1 MRSRTVERPH
11 GESRDDSPP
20 SRPHRDWRRALGF
33 GLLAGALTGFALVGL
48 IAAPLFLWAMATE
61 PETGL
66 QRPAVRNGLRMAP
79 ALGLLAFAVTAVL
92 CARWRL
98 LHQDVAAG
106 PE

>member
-1 MRSRTVERPH
+1 MRSRTAERPRSESPD
-11 GESRDDSPP
+11 ESRPL
-20 SRPHRDWRRALGF
+20 RPHSRWRRALGF

-66 QRPAVRNGLRMAP
+66 QRPGVRNGLRLAP
-79 ALGLLAFAVTAVL
+79 VLGLLAFSVTAVA

-98 LHQDVAAG
+98 LHPDAAAG